1 MAKFG
6 LGILLK
12 SIRMKTLLVTGASG
26 FLGWHICRY
35 PLPGWRIIGTHWQN
49 REGIFPK
56 TEYLKLDLTE
66 KDFIW
71 KSLKDIRP
79 DAVFHLAAYS
89 GTGYC
94 EEFPEKT
101 RRLNVDASAHL
112 AEMCADRKIKL
123 IFTSSE
129 QVYDGQKSH
138 YTEEDTPSP
147 QNEYGR
153 QKLAAERFIGEILPA
168 SAIVRI
174 AVLFGQASP
183 VARSFLQQWLETW
196 QTFLPVTAFH
206 DEIRSFL
213 SGRSAAA
220 GLFQLLQQDASG
232 IFNLSGEA
240 SMSRYEFAL
249 LAREIF
255 ELTEGKVIP
264 KSQQEIEMTAYRPP
278 VLALDN
284 QKIMD
289 TGFQPSHPKYELKA
303 LKKEIFLPPGFSE
316 N

>member
-1 MAKFG
+1 MA
-6 LGILLK
+6 
-12 SIRMKTLLVTGASG
+12 SPPTAVANTLDRNG
-26 FLGWHICRY
+26 
-35 PLPGWRIIGTHWQN
+35 RIMIAK
-49 REGIFPK
+49 PV
-56 TEYLKLDLTE
+56 
-66 KDFIW
+66 
-71 KSLKDIRP
+71 P
-79 DAVFHLAAYS
+79 M
-89 GTGYC
+89 
-94 EEFPEKT
+94 P
-101 RRLNVDASAHL
+101 
-112 AEMCADRKIKL
+112 
-123 IFTSSE
+123 
-129 QVYDGQKSH
+129 
-138 YTEEDTPSP
+138 
-147 QNEYGR
+147 
-153 QKLAAERFIGEILPA
+153 LPA
-168 SAIVRI
+168 SSPSAIIITPSSVSSPSNCR
-174 AVLFGQASP
+174 VASP